1 MRFIHADNHT
11 WHLYCNWCASILRW
25 VYMHFV
31 PTGILHMHFP
41 TYLKLIENFFYTFLY
56 ANYTRMK
63 NYVSF
68 QSGALVMQLNLG
80 KRIQI
85 SIDLWMKWLRIGSAL
100 TGRFVIDSAIN
111 QYRLDS
117 GTLAT
122 NAFSYFPASRTY
134 IYFSLVVWSR
144 LAHGDVS
151 AINVR
156 ALTASR
162 LQLIR

>member
-1 MRFIHADNHT
+1 
-11 WHLYCNWCASILRW
+11 
-25 VYMHFV
+25 MHFV

-85 SIDLWMKWLRIGSAL
+85 SIDL
-100 TGRFVIDSAIN
+100 
-111 QYRLDS
+111 
-117 GTLAT
+117 
-122 NAFSYFPASRTY
+122 
-134 IYFSLVVWSR
+134 
-144 LAHGDVS
+144 
-151 AINVR
+151 
-156 ALTASR
+156 
-162 LQLIR
+162 